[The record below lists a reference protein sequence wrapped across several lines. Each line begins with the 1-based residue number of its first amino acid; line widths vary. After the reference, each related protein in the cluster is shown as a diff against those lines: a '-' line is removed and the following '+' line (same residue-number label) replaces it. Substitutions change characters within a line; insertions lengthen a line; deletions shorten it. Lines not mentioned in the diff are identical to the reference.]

1 MVGIFTDHQHKRLHD
16 RLSMVDSINLQFPFG
31 ALMTGDAVQQHHFIQ
46 LLVPKVVKIN
56 VGACDSKGC
65 MSIAVLDGLGH
76 ESALNVPPVDEIILK
91 ISVSPGDHRLSDKSG
106 DLHDSV

>member
-1 MVGIFTDHQHKRLHD
+1 MLHH
-16 RLSMVDSINLQFPFG
+16 I
-31 ALMTGDAVQQHHFIQ
+31 A
-46 LLVPKVVKIN
+46 LVP
-56 VGACDSKGC
+56 
-65 MSIAVLDGLGH
+65 VLDGLGH

>member
-1 MVGIFTDHQHKRLHD
+1 MYVHIDKLRLHGEVQQREGIFVLHH
-16 RLSMVDSINLQFPFG
+16 I
-31 ALMTGDAVQQHHFIQ
+31 A
-46 LLVPKVVKIN
+46 LVP
-56 VGACDSKGC
+56 
-65 MSIAVLDGLGH
+65 VLDGLGH